1 MALSSNQFS
10 VFLLKRFLI
19 LFNNAELDKIVDSQK
34 SDLKNSFHL
43 LSQLSQETISL
54 PWNTWKQECLK
65 RESLK
70 TDFVLEEYL
79 SVMTW

>member
-34 SDLKNSFHL
+34 SDKKNSFHL

-54 PWNTWKQECLK
+54 PGNTWKQE
-65 RESLK
+65 SL
-70 TDFVLEEYL
+70 
-79 SVMTW
+79 

>member
-1 MALSSNQFS
+1 
-10 VFLLKRFLI
+10 
-19 LFNNAELDKIVDSQK
+19 VDSQK

-79 SVMTW
+79 SVMT